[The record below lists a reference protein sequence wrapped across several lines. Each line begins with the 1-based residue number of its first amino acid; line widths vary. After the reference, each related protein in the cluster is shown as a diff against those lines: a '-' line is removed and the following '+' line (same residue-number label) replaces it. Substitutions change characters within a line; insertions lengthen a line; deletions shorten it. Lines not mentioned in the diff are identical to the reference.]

1 MTYHDIS
8 GYNVDM
14 NSKKFSSKM
23 DASVLEDLREFAKRE
38 RKPISAIL
46 SEAVSEYLGR
56 VKVRPV
62 FRDSVDAV
70 LNEHDELLES
80 LAK

>member
-1 MTYHDIS
+1 LTCHDFS
-8 GYNVDM
+8 SYTVTM

-23 DASVLEDLREFAKRE
+23 DADVLKELREFAKRE
-38 RKPISAIL
+38 RKPISAVL

-56 VKVRPV
+56 VMVRPV
-62 FRDSVDAV
+62 FRDAADAV
-70 LNEHDELLES
+70 FDEHDELLER